1 MMGRRIL
8 YLLILSSISLVAI
21 AAISILNQPQPSE
34 QVFALE
40 GFKSSES
47 SLGDLVSLAEAQQ
60 NALFNFQIPSNL
72 PAGTTLHRVYLA
84 GSKDLVHIFYDNPNL
99 PRLSGSGGVTTSLEI
114 TATFVGDVVNEA
126 GGEDIPMVV
135 KVIEDGEERIVA
147 EIPQDGGVGVPVKVC
162 RVEGEGND
170 PSSTQ
175 NGLLRWN
182 RDGVHYLIKSRISLD
197 RLISIAN
204 SMC

>member
-1 MMGRRIL
+1 MR
-8 YLLILSSISLVAI
+8 S
-21 AAISILNQPQPSE
+21 ISILNRPQPSE

-47 SLGDLVSLAEAQQ
+47 SLGDLVTLAEAQQ
-60 NALFNFQIPSNL
+60 NALFNFQVPRNL
-72 PAGTTLHRVYLA
+72 PAGTTLDRVYLA
-84 GSKDLVHIFYDNPNL
+84 GSKDLVLLFYDNPNL

-114 TATFVGDVVNEA
+114 TATFVGDVVEEDL
-126 GGEDIPMVV
+126 GEDIPIVI

-147 EIPQDGGVGVPVKVC
+147 EIPQDGGVGVPVKIC
-162 RVEGEGND
+162 GMEGEGND
-170 PSSTQ
+170 PSDTQ

>member
-8 YLLILSSISLVAI
+8 YVLILSSISLVATV
-21 AAISILNQPQPSE
+21 AISLLIQPQPAE
-34 QVFALE
+34 EPFGVA
-40 GFKSSES
+40 GFKMSES
-47 SLGDLVSLAEAQQ
+47 SLGELVSLAAAQQ
-60 NALFNFQIPSNL
+60 NALFSFEAPNNL
-72 PAGTTLHRVYLA
+72 PGGTSLDRVYLPA
-84 GSKDLVHIFYDNPNL
+84 TRDVVFLFYNNPNL
-99 PRLSGSGGVTTSLEI
+99 PPFSGSGGVTTSLQI
-114 TATFVGDVVNEA
+114 IASFVGDVVDEDI
-126 GGEDIPMVV
+126 GEDIPIVV

-147 EIPQDGGVGVPVKVC
+147 EIPQDEVSAPVIVC
-162 RVEGEGND
+162 GVEGEGND

-182 RDGVHYLIKSRISLD
+182 KDGVHYLIKSRISLD